1 MRCLFVYNPVSG
13 KGKINGY
20 VDKIKATLT
29 DRFGECD
36 VYATRGP
43 GELSEQAAAAC
54 GVYDVLVFA
63 GGDGSFNEVV
73 QGLGE
78 RADRPLLGYIPTGTV
93 NDIARS
99 TGIKRNIKGALKNI
113 VAGTPQPYD
122 VMKVNDNYVMY
133 VVASGGL
140 TGCSYTAKQAAK
152 KKAGKL
158 AYVAEVL
165 RHYLKIEDYAVKFE
179 DANEIY
185 ETSAVMVM
193 IMNGRSVASMNLNPK
208 AVLDDGEVEIM
219 VVKQRPHKHETSV
232 WRHIRYFFSAI
243 RVFIVSDGLLKRSF
257 DIFEYRGSRFKIDVG
272 DDIVWNFDGERGV
285 SGPIELQVLPRH
297 IDLIVPKK

>member
-20 VDKIKATLT
+20 VDKIQATLT
-29 DRFGECD
+29 ERFGVCD
-36 VYATRGP
+36 VYETGAP

-78 RADRPLLGYIPTGTV
+78 RDNRPMLGYIPTGTV

-99 TGIKRNIKGALKNI
+99 TGIKRNIKAALKNI
-113 VAGTPQPYD
+113 VNGTARPHD

-158 AYVAEVL
+158 AYVAEVF
-165 RHYLKIEDYAVKFE
+165 RHYLKIEDYTVKFE
-179 DANEIY
+179 DANDIY
-185 ETSAVMVM
+185 ETTAVMVM
-193 IMNGRSVASMNLNPK
+193 IMNGRSVASMNLNPN

-219 VVKQRPHKHETSV
+219 VVKQRPHKHETNT
-232 WRHIRYFFSAI
+232 WRHIRYFFSAA
-243 RVFIVSDGLLKRSF
+243 RVFIESDAMLKRSF
-257 DIFEYRGSRFKIDVG
+257 DIFVNRGKRFKIDVG

-285 SGPIELQVLPRH
+285 SGPIELEVLPRH
-297 IDLIVPKK
+297 IDLIVPNQ